1 MAKSDIRQLG
11 KELFANLKEN
21 DKAVIRI
28 DDLVKKIQSEV
39 DLTDVPMEEFEKVYI
54 ERQIYPLATELA
66 WASVVRGHKYY
77 IDMNICDN
85 PHYWNKV
92 IEESNMDI
100 QTKRMAKAKREQ
112 LRKNI
117 FEMPGQYS
125 MNLNTMNP
133 YDLEEEKTTEEIL
146 EMLADEA

>member
-1 MAKSDIRQLG
+1 MAKSDIRQFG
-11 KELFANLKEN
+11 KELFTNLKEN

-28 DDLVKKIQSEV
+28 DDLVRKIQSVV
-39 DLTDVPMEEFEKVYI
+39 DLTDVSMEEFERVYI
-54 ERQIYPLATELA
+54 ERQIYPLATELE

-77 IDMNICDN
+77 IDMNICNN
-85 PHYWNKV
+85 PYYWNKV

-100 QTKRMAKAKREQ
+100 RTKRLAKAKREQ

-146 EMLADEA
+146 EMLAKEA